1 MTLQCCRLATL
12 KCRTTTALT
21 GCAVA
26 HAQWGVTAAPPIQ
39 TARQAQTHTAV
50 QSSSDP
56 DHPWPAP
63 TQARVSA
70 DLSRSSRLRRES
82 DLFILM
88 YLFFSFVWL
97 SLVFKPWLF
106 LYPDIPAG
114 AGYLSGPRIWTMPLE
129 DELTTAAAKGDA
141 AQVRIL
147 LGSGAQVN
155 GVNRFGCT
163 ALQVSVMFPNFYCRR
178 WRSRQTAHAFLDAP
192 LDSYQVH

>member
-1 MTLQCCRLATL
+1 
-12 KCRTTTALT
+12 
-21 GCAVA
+21 
-26 HAQWGVTAAPPIQ
+26 
-39 TARQAQTHTAV
+39 
-50 QSSSDP
+50 
-56 DHPWPAP
+56 
-63 TQARVSA
+63 
-70 DLSRSSRLRRES
+70 
-82 DLFILM
+82 M

-192 LDSYQVH
+192 LDSYQVHWNTPFGAVGYYCVTTEKKKKLKQNVWLLHCKM